1 MAPVI
6 SIICNDLWDRVRYT
20 EEIFISITEF
30 YQALS
35 KSLELGKYGEALK
48 EYKSA
53 QHKPSN
59 SLSNLVTNS
68 LKSQTF
74 KKELGKKQNK
84 NWQW

>member
-6 SIICNDLWDRVRYT
+6 NIICNDLWTRVRYT
-20 EEIFISITEF
+20 EQIFISITEF

-59 SLSNLVTNS
+59 SLSDLVTNS
-68 LKSQTF
+68 SKSQTF

-84 NWQW
+84 N